1 MTCGL
6 CGLCQGVSFVVR
18 SDVLTR
24 SYSLPGSG
32 MQQEKQSS
40 GGGGLKKSKS
50 VERSRYENSCYADD
64 DEDNIVFE
72 DFARLRLNEPD
83 E

>member
-1 MTCGL
+1 M
-6 CGLCQGVSFVVR
+6 
-18 SDVLTR
+18 
-24 SYSLPGSG
+24 
-32 MQQEKQSS
+32 
-40 GGGGLKKSKS
+40 KKSKS
-50 VERSRYENSCYADD
+50 QERSRYENSCYADD